1 MKYSEAKKHNQI
13 CSVFHLNLLL
23 NFVLRLEKHVKHIV
37 GASGAWV
44 GSGADDWTKGTERLV
59 SEAISKID
67 TAVRE
72 TTDLRQKLVE
82 QGQRLALLEGRVRT
96 AKDIPMAS
104 NSAMLLP
111 QNLPGDISRRLTNA
125 ENGSGNIEFLMGETV
140 REINNVKQEVKDC
153 LSFFL
158 HIFSLHIN
166 KRLTSPENLVTEL
179 RPKTVTFFLALIVPT
194 VTQLIWNAESIP
206 SFLVLT
212 PNREWL
218 ILSCSFSL
226 VTHSYV
232 GVKPG
237 SPGSVCRFSG

>member
-44 GSGADDWTKGTERLV
+44 GSGADDWTRGTERLV

-179 RPKTVTFFLALIVPT
+179 CPKTVTFFLALILTT
-194 VTQLIWNAESIP
+194 VTQLIWNAELIP
-206 SFLVLT
+206 SFSVLT

>member
-44 GSGADDWTKGTERLV
+44 GSGADDWTRGTERLV

-72 TTDLRQKLVE
+72 TTDLRQKLAE

-96 AKDIPMAS
+96 AKDIPMVS

>member
-37 GASGAWV
+37 GASGGWV
-44 GSGADDWTKGTERLV
+44 GSGADDCMRGSERLV

-67 TAVRE
+67 IAVRE
-72 TTDLRQKLVE
+72 TTDLRQKLAE
-82 QGQRLALLEGRVRT
+82 QGQRLALLEGSVRT
-96 AKDIPMAS
+96 AKDIPMVS

-140 REINNVKQEVKDC
+140 REINSVKQEVKDC

-158 HIFSLHIN
+158 HIFSLHIY
-166 KRLTSPENLVTEL
+166 KRLTSPENLVAEL
-179 RPKTVTFFLALIVPT
+179 CPT
-194 VTQLIWNAESIP
+194 TDI
-206 SFLVLT
+206 
-212 PNREWL
+212 
-218 ILSCSFSL
+218 
-226 VTHSYV
+226 
-232 GVKPG
+232 
-237 SPGSVCRFSG
+237 FSGLDFADCYSTDLEC

>member
-44 GSGADDWTKGTERLV
+44 GSGADDWMRGSERLV

-72 TTDLRQKLVE
+72 TTDLRQKLAE

-96 AKDIPMAS
+96 AKDIPMVS

-125 ENGSGNIEFLMGETV
+125 ENGSGNIEFLMDETV
-140 REINNVKQEVKDC
+140 REINSVKQEVKDC

-158 HIFSLHIN
+158 HIFSLHIY
-166 KRLTSPENLVTEL
+166 KRLTSPENLVAEL
-179 RPKTVTFFLALIVPT
+179 CPTTVTFFSALILPT
-194 VTQLIWNAESIP
+194 VTQLIWNAELIP

-226 VTHSYV
+226 VTHSNV
-232 GVKPG
+232 GVKSG

>member
-44 GSGADDWTKGTERLV
+44 GSGADDWTRGTERLV

>member
-44 GSGADDWTKGTERLV
+44 GSGADDWMRGSERLV

-96 AKDIPMAS
+96 AKDTPMTS

-125 ENGSGNIEFLMGETV
+125 ENGSGNIEFLMDETV

-179 RPKTVTFFLALIVPT
+179 SPKTVTSFLALILPT
-194 VTQLIWNAESIP
+194 VTQLIWNTELIP

-226 VTHSYV
+226 VTHSNV

>member
-1 MKYSEAKKHNQI
+1 MRYSEAKKHNQI

-23 NFVLRLEKHVKHIV
+23 NFVLRLEKHVKHVV
-37 GASGAWV
+37 GASAAWV
-44 GSGADDWTKGTERLV
+44 GSGADDWTRGSKRLV

-67 TAVRE
+67 TTVRE

-158 HIFSLHIN
+158 HIFSLHIS

-179 RPKTVTFFLALIVPT
+179 FFLALILPT
-194 VTQLIWNAESIP
+194 VTQLIWNAELIP
-206 SFLVLT
+206 SFSVLT

-218 ILSCSFSL
+218 ILSCNTL
-226 VTHSYV
+226 
-232 GVKPG
+232 
-237 SPGSVCRFSG
+237 

>member
-44 GSGADDWTKGTERLV
+44 GSDADDWMRGSERLV

-72 TTDLRQKLVE
+72 TTDLRQKLAE

-96 AKDIPMAS
+96 AKDIPMVS
-104 NSAMLLP
+104 HSAMLLP

-125 ENGSGNIEFLMGETV
+125 ENGRGNIEFLMGETV

-158 HIFSLHIN
+158 HIFSLHIYR
-166 KRLTSPENLVTEL
+166 RLTSPENLVTEL
-179 RPKTVTFFLALIVPT
+179 CPKL
-194 VTQLIWNAESIP
+194 
-206 SFLVLT
+206 
-212 PNREWL
+212 
-218 ILSCSFSL
+218 
-226 VTHSYV
+226 
-232 GVKPG
+232 
-237 SPGSVCRFSG
+237 

>member
-1 MKYSEAKKHNQI
+1 MRYSEAKKHNQI

-23 NFVLRLEKHVKHIV
+23 NFVLRLEKHVKHVV
-37 GASGAWV
+37 GASAAWV
-44 GSGADDWTKGTERLV
+44 GSGADDWTRGSSRLV

-67 TAVRE
+67 TTVRE

-111 QNLPGDISRRLTNA
+111 QNLPGDISRRLTDA

-158 HIFSLHIN
+158 HIFSLHIS

-179 RPKTVTFFLALIVPT
+179 FFLALILPT
-194 VTQLIWNAESIP
+194 VTQLIWNAELIP
-206 SFLVLT
+206 SFSVLT

-218 ILSCSFSL
+218 ILSCNTL
-226 VTHSYV
+226 
-232 GVKPG
+232 
-237 SPGSVCRFSG
+237 

>member
-44 GSGADDWTKGTERLV
+44 GSGADDWMRGSERLV

-72 TTDLRQKLVE
+72 TTDLRQKLAE
-82 QGQRLALLEGRVRT
+82 QGQRLALLEGRV
-96 AKDIPMAS
+96 S

-125 ENGSGNIEFLMGETV
+125 ENGSGNIEFLMDETV

-158 HIFSLHIN
+158 HIFSLHIY

-179 RPKTVTFFLALIVPT
+179 CPKL
-194 VTQLIWNAESIP
+194 
-206 SFLVLT
+206 
-212 PNREWL
+212 
-218 ILSCSFSL
+218 
-226 VTHSYV
+226 
-232 GVKPG
+232 
-237 SPGSVCRFSG
+237 

>member
-1 MKYSEAKKHNQI
+1 MRYSEAKKHNQI

-23 NFVLRLEKHVKHIV
+23 NFVLRLEKHVKHVV
-37 GASGAWV
+37 GASAAWV
-44 GSGADDWTKGTERLV
+44 GSGADDWTRGSKRLV

-67 TAVRE
+67 TTVRE

-158 HIFSLHIN
+158 HIFSLHIS

-179 RPKTVTFFLALIVPT
+179 SPKL
-194 VTQLIWNAESIP
+194 
-206 SFLVLT
+206 
-212 PNREWL
+212 
-218 ILSCSFSL
+218 
-226 VTHSYV
+226 
-232 GVKPG
+232 
-237 SPGSVCRFSG
+237 

>member
-44 GSGADDWTKGTERLV
+44 GSGADEWMRGSERLV

-72 TTDLRQKLVE
+72 TTDLRQKLAE
-82 QGQRLALLEGRVRT
+82 QGQRLAFLEGRVRT
-96 AKDIPMAS
+96 AKDIPMVS

-125 ENGSGNIEFLMGETV
+125 ENGSGNIEFLLGETV
-140 REINNVKQEVKDC
+140 RDINNIKQEVKDC
-153 LSFFL
+153 LSFFSP
-158 HIFSLHIN
+158 HIF
-166 KRLTSPENLVTEL
+166 
-179 RPKTVTFFLALIVPT
+179 
-194 VTQLIWNAESIP
+194 P
-206 SFLVLT
+206 SHWQTIDLSWIFGH
-212 PNREWL
+212 R
-218 ILSCSFSL
+218 ILS
-226 VTHSYV
+226 HS
-232 GVKPG
+232 
-237 SPGSVCRFSG
+237 CDIFSGLGRLLLNWSGMQS

>member
-44 GSGADDWTKGTERLV
+44 GSGADDWTRGTERLV

-140 REINNVKQEVKDC
+140 REINKVKQEVKDC

-179 RPKTVTFFLALIVPT
+179 CPKTVTFFLALIVPT

-226 VTHSYV
+226 VTHSNV

>member
-1 MKYSEAKKHNQI
+1 MRYSEAKKHNQI

-23 NFVLRLEKHVKHIV
+23 NFVLRLEKHLKQVF
-37 GASGAWV
+37 GTSAAWV
-44 GSGADDWTKGTERLV
+44 GSGADDWTRGSERLV
-59 SEAISKID
+59 SEAVSKID

-158 HIFSLHIN
+158 HIISLHIN

-179 RPKTVTFFLALIVPT
+179 CPKTVTFFLALILPT
-194 VTQLIWNAESIP
+194 VTQLIWNAELIS

-226 VTHSYV
+226 VTHSNV
-232 GVKPG
+232 GVKSG

>member
-1 MKYSEAKKHNQI
+1 MRYSEAKKHNQI

-23 NFVLRLEKHVKHIV
+23 NFVLRLEKHVKHVV
-37 GASGAWV
+37 GASAAWV
-44 GSGADDWTKGTERLV
+44 GGGADDWTRGSERLA

-96 AKDIPMAS
+96 AKEIPMAS

-111 QNLPGDISRRLTNA
+111 QNLLGDISRRLTNA
-125 ENGSGNIEFLMGETV
+125 ENGSGNMEFLMGETV

-158 HIFSLHIN
+158 YTFSLHIN

-179 RPKTVTFFLALIVPT
+179 CPKTVTFFLALILPT
-194 VTQLIWNAESIP
+194 VTQLIWNAELIP

-226 VTHSYV
+226 VTHSNV
-232 GVKPG
+232 GAKSG

>member
-1 MKYSEAKKHNQI
+1 MKYSEVKKHNQI

-37 GASGAWV
+37 GASGARV
-44 GSGADDWTKGTERLV
+44 GSGADDWTRGTERLV

-82 QGQRLALLEGRVRT
+82 QSQRLAFLEGRVRT
-96 AKDIPMAS
+96 AKDIPMVS

-125 ENGSGNIEFLMGETV
+125 ENGSGNIEFLMDETV

-158 HIFSLHIN
+158 HIFSLHIY

-179 RPKTVTFFLALIVPT
+179 CPKL
-194 VTQLIWNAESIP
+194 
-206 SFLVLT
+206 
-212 PNREWL
+212 
-218 ILSCSFSL
+218 
-226 VTHSYV
+226 
-232 GVKPG
+232 
-237 SPGSVCRFSG
+237 

>member
-44 GSGADDWTKGTERLV
+44 GSGADDWTRGTERLV

-194 VTQLIWNAESIP
+194 VTQLIWNAESVP

>member
-23 NFVLRLEKHVKHIV
+23 KFVLRLEKHVKHIV

-179 RPKTVTFFLALIVPT
+179 SPKTVTFFLALILPT

-226 VTHSYV
+226 VTHSNV

>member
-1 MKYSEAKKHNQI
+1 MRYSEAKKHNQI

-23 NFVLRLEKHVKHIV
+23 NFVLRLEKHLKQVV
-37 GASGAWV
+37 GTSAAWV
-44 GSGADDWTKGTERLV
+44 GSGANDWTRGSERLV

-72 TTDLRQKLVE
+72 TTDLRTKLVE

-96 AKDIPMAS
+96 AKEIPMAS

-140 REINNVKQEVKDC
+140 REINDVKQEVKDC

-158 HIFSLHIN
+158 HIISLHIN

-179 RPKTVTFFLALIVPT
+179 CPKTVTFFLALILPT
-194 VTQLIWNAESIP
+194 VTQLIWNAELIS

-226 VTHSYV
+226 VTHSNV
-232 GVKPG
+232 GVKSG